1 MKETNPN
8 TRVIVFAYEGDAH
21 QVQALLPFFLH
32 HGCPV
37 TIMSPEDAPVVPWDC
52 DGVFAPVSF
61 RTGGKKCY
69 IGTDAIIRQ
78 EIHMRMMLE
87 YPEQFFFACD
97 ADSFC
102 LDPLLPAYLYR
113 ESETLWSNEIS
124 DMMHTRPAGYDLPRI
139 ALHPPWF
146 FSRGVIKRLLGHAS
160 AVLPDKDTPVI
171 DHWLLKLAIAAGVPH
186 KDFVNGGLSFPSE
199 NDEFH
204 FGVMSG
210 KVRYGGS
217 VFVHTVKS
225 RRVMDRLLEDRQ
237 FYLRNYVR

>member
-1 MKETNPN
+1 MTGNNPN
-8 TRVIVFAYEGDAH
+8 TRIVVFGYAGDAH
-21 QVQALLPFFLH
+21 QVKMLMPYYLH

-37 TIMSPEDAPVVPWDC
+37 TVFSPEDAPIEPWCEDE
-52 DGVFAPVSF
+52 DVEF
-61 RTGGKKCY
+61 RVGGKKCY
-69 IGTDAIIRQ
+69 IGADAIARQ

-97 ADSFC
+97 ADSLC

-113 ESETLWSNEIS
+113 ESEVLWSNEIP
-124 DMMHTRPAGYDLPRI
+124 DLMHERPPGYKLPRI

-146 FSRGVIKRLLGHAS
+146 FSRAVIERLLYWSEATT
-160 AVLPDKDTPVI
+160 PDPVTPVI
-171 DHWLLKLAIAAGVPH
+171 DHWLLQCACLSRVPH
-186 KDFVNGGLSFPSE
+186 KDFHNGSCSFPTE

-210 KVRYGGS
+210 KVRYGGT

-225 RRVMDRLLEDRQ
+225 NRVLNRLREDRQ
-237 FYLRNYVR
+237 FYLRNRE